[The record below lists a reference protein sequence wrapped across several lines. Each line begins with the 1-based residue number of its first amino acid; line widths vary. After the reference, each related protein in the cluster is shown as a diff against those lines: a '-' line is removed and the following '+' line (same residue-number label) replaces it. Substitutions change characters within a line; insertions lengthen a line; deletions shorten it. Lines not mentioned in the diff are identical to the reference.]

1 MSELNITL
9 DEILQDKNTNLLPEN
24 LKAGITCL
32 GVEGSMQ
39 SGVDGSTEDKFI
51 TLPARSITNGKISVN
66 PDMFVTVRYNN
77 SSEELDALGFKR
89 FCFIKTSNVELPLYV
104 DSSDENIDYVSLWIH
119 SDGTV
124 EPYSSGPTSGSSDNS
139 AIFKKFNAMP
149 GVANTLEEKTN
160 LQAIT
165 SLTSD
170 TFDIKTLNLANEN
183 GWICSG
189 VKLIEDYDP
198 DATERL
204 YTDPDPVPSQATK
217 EIGVKNIFGKEQQG
231 EIDDYGDDGNFE
243 INHAGDIGEITYW
256 YKPFDYDVL
265 SIQHVFAGNA
275 GVIRPGLR
283 LDLYTNFSTIA
294 EAIGLTAD
302 KIVSGNTIL
311 GIEGTAETGIDTSDA
326 TATEN
331 DIIWGKTAYVNG
343 NKVTGKLSST
353 PTRDF
358 NDLEYIEDE
367 TKGTI
372 LTVSTIDTEKSYNT
386 VNHIYHIPIPID
398 ELVSAIGLTAD
409 KIKAGETILGITG
422 TYTGETTE

>member
-1 MSELNITL
+1 MVNELQTKL
-9 DEILQDKNTNLLPEN
+9 DAILNDKNTNLKPEN
-24 LKAGITCL
+24 LKAGVTCL
-32 GVEGSMQ
+32 GVEGVMQ

-77 SSEELDALGFKR
+77 SSGELDALGFKR

-124 EPYSSGPTSGSSDNS
+124 EPYSSGPTSSSSDNS

-170 TFDIKTLNLANEN
+170 AFDIKTLNLANEN

-204 YTDPDPVPSQATK
+204 YTSPDSTPSQATN
-217 EIGVKNIFGKEQQG
+217 EVAVRNIFGKEQRG
-231 EIDDYGDDGNFE
+231 EISDYGDDGNFE

-256 YKPFDYDVL
+256 YKP
-265 SIQHVFAGNA
+265 
-275 GVIRPGLR
+275 
-283 LDLYTNFSTIA
+283 
-294 EAIGLTAD
+294 GLTC
-302 KIVSGNTIL
+302 
-311 GIEGTAETGIDTSDA
+311 
-326 TATEN
+326 
-331 DIIWGKTAYVNG
+331 
-343 NKVTGKLSST
+343 
-353 PTRDF
+353 
-358 NDLEYIEDE
+358 
-367 TKGTI
+367 
-372 LTVSTIDTEKSYNT
+372 
-386 VNHIYHIPIPID
+386 
-398 ELVSAIGLTAD
+398 
-409 KIKAGETILGITG
+409 
-422 TYTGETTE
+422 YTL